1 MTHFYRLEFPKN
13 SFVRFLIKSKSEMK
27 NLKEKNLEIS
37 RVHDKTFEFLGFE
50 THCDRDEGEKKLR

>member
-1 MTHFYRLEFPKN
+1 
-13 SFVRFLIKSKSEMK
+13 MK